1 MLYYGKKL
9 VIFMISVGLLSL
21 VTFYV
26 SRLAPGDPLF
36 SFSGTCCSASSG
48 FTPTISNR
56 SLIVIHLLH
65 FRLPADT
72 HSRIDP
78 LIKNLC
84 SHITGNDYDP

>member
-36 SFSGTCCSASSG
+36 FLLRRTSGKDES
-48 FTPTISNR
+48 
-56 SLIVIHLLH
+56 
-65 FRLPADT
+65 
-72 HSRIDP
+72 
-78 LIKNLC
+78 
-84 SHITGNDYDP
+84 

>member
-36 SFSGTCCSASSG
+36 SYYGERVEMLSPEECVWADEKLGLNDKFLYSIAGGSIRS
-48 FTPTISNR
+48 FMEISDV
-56 SLIVIHLLH
+56 LINI
-65 FRLPADT
+65 RWMYWM
-72 HSRIDP
+72 
-78 LIKNLC
+78 C
-84 SHITGNDYDP
+84 